1 MGSSH
6 EPGTFLVSERI
17 RYMQVELTVEEKA
30 RLMKNRY
37 QREWA
42 RKNKDKVKASQ
53 VKHYAKKYDEL
64 VEAWERGED
73 DE

>member
-1 MGSSH
+1 
-6 EPGTFLVSERI
+6 
-17 RYMQVELTVEEKA
+17 MQVELTVEEKA